1 VTRASALALALLVSA
16 VAGATGVAHA
26 AGAQCTVTEV
36 LASNDKHGVD
46 PKLARL
52 KAKLG
57 KPPLTSFDS
66 FKFVGEHGLTLERQ
80 KPGATPLAYGTLT
93 LIYKDRMAAQGGKA
107 RLRVGVELD
116 DKDGHRQVST
126 VVVFD
131 SGDEVII
138 GGQQFQTGTYIL
150 ALACQAP

>member
-1 VTRASALALALLVSA
+1 VTRSGSLVAALLLVSLTD
-16 VAGATGVAHA
+16 VARA
-26 AGAQCTVTEV
+26 APGGAQCTVTEI
-36 LASNDKHGVD
+36 LASNEKRGVD
-46 PKLARL
+46 PKLAKL
-52 KAKLG
+52 KGKLG

-66 FKFVGEHGLTLERQ
+66 FKFVGEHGIALERQ
-80 KPGATPLAYGTLT
+80 KPGATALAYGNLT
-93 LIYKDRMAAQGGKA
+93 LIYKDRMAAQGGRA

>member
-1 VTRASALALALLVSA
+1 VIRASFAVVAALVAAL
-16 VAGATGVAHA
+16 GGVAHA
-26 AGAQCTVTEV
+26 AGAQCTVTEII
-36 LASNDKHGVD
+36 ASNDKHGVD
-46 PKLARL
+46 PRLAKL

-66 FKFVGEHGLTLERQ
+66 FKFVGEHAVSLERQ
-80 KPGATPLAYGTLT
+80 KPGATPLSYGSLT
-93 LIYKDRMAAQGGKA
+93 LIYKDRVSAQGGKS

-150 ALACQAP
+150 ALGCQTP

>member
-1 VTRASALALALLVSA
+1 MTRASVFVAAAAILAAL
-16 VAGATGVAHA
+16 GGVAHA
-26 AGAQCTVTEV
+26 AGAQCTVTEII
-36 LASNDKHGVD
+36 ASNDKHGID
-46 PKLARL
+46 PRLAKL
-52 KAKLG
+52 KGKLG

-80 KPGATPLAYGTLT
+80 KPGATRLEFGSLT
-93 LIYKDRMAAQGGKA
+93 LIYKDRVAAQGGKA

-150 ALACQAP
+150 ALGCQAQ

>member
-1 VTRASALALALLVSA
+1 MRASFA
-16 VAGATGVAHA
+16 VAVVVAGVATLGGVAHA
-26 AGAQCTVTEV
+26 AGAQCTVTEII
-36 LASNDKHGVD
+36 ASNDKRGVD
-46 PKLARL
+46 PRLAKL

-66 FKFVGEHGLTLERQ
+66 FRFVGEHGLSLERQ
-80 KPGATPLAYGTLT
+80 KPGATPLSYGSLT
-93 LIYKDRMAAQGGKA
+93 LIYKDRVAAQGGKS

-150 ALACQAP
+150 ALGCQTP